1 MTSSSI
7 RVATDVGGTF
17 TDLVAFEVDE
27 ATGRSS
33 IRTAKSDTTPPEF
46 ERGVLAVMEKAN
58 VDAAAVD
65 FLAHGT
71 TVVINALTERTGAK
85 VGLIATEGFR
95 DTLAIARGNRPDFF
109 NLHYRKPEP
118 FVPRFLRRELA
129 GRMSYRGEEMKPLDL
144 APLSGIV
151 ADFRAAGVETVAI
164 CFLHAYANPAHEQ
177 AALAEL
183 RRLWPEVPAVSSH
196 QITREWREYER
207 TSTTVLSA
215 YVQPVAERYLE
226 RLDSG
231 LEERGFLRKPLRHA
245 VELRGGLRRR
255 GRAHPDHD
263 GGIGPR
269 LGRVGRGRARPA
281 HRRARRHRPRR
292 GRNDRQVLPRRG
304 GTGPDHDRLLDRAG
318 PHLLRISDPRSGG
331 RPRGDRRGRGL
342 DRVGR
347 RLRKASCR
355 TALGGGRSR
364 PRRLRAGRN
373 RGHHHRRQPL
383 ARAHQPELVLRR
395 GDDRGHGRGGA
406 GDRGGSGPSSASMRR
421 RLRAAS
427 CASPTTTW

>member
-33 IRTAKSDTTPPEF
+33 IRTAKSDTTPPDF
-46 ERGVLAVMEKAN
+46 ERGVLAVMEKAD

-109 NLHYRKPEP
+109 NLHYRKPDP
-118 FVPRFLRRELA
+118 FVPRYLRRELA
-129 GRMSYRGEEMKPLDL
+129 GRMSYRGEEMQPLDL
-144 APLSGIV
+144 APLPGIV

-164 CFLHAYANPAHEQ
+164 CFLHAYANPAHEE

-215 YVQPVAERYLE
+215 YVQRVAERYLE

-231 LEERGFLRKPLRHA
+231 LEERGSRRKPLRHA
-245 VELRGGLRRR
+245 VELRGGQRRR

-263 GGIGPR
+263 GGVRSR
-269 LGRVGRGRARPA
+269 LGGVGRGRARPA

-304 GTGPDHDRLLDRAG
+304 RDR
-318 PHLLRISDPRSGG
+318 
-331 RPRGDRRGRGL
+331 
-342 DRVGR
+342 
-347 RLRKASCR
+347 C
-355 TALGGGRSR
+355 
-364 PRRLRAGRN
+364 
-373 RGHHHRRQPL
+373 
-383 ARAHQPELVLRR
+383 
-395 GDDRGHGRGGA
+395 
-406 GDRGGSGPSSASMRR
+406 GS
-421 RLRAAS
+421 
-427 CASPTTTW
+427 